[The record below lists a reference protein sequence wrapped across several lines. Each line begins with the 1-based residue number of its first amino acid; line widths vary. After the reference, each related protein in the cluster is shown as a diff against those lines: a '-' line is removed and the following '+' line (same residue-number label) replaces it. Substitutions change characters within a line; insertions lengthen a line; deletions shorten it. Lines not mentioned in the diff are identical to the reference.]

1 MPDLVITILV
11 LLILIGLNA
20 LYVLAEFSTV
30 SSRRARLTQL
40 SNEGNSFAHAILT
53 IVENPVKLDAY
64 VATSQV
70 GITVSSLILGFYGQ
84 ARLSPYLIPLFE
96 KWGDFSEAAAI
107 SVSATIVLIFLTVL
121 QVLFGELIPKNL
133 GIQEP
138 ERFSLLTARPL
149 QWSGWI
155 FKPLIMLFNGSGI
168 LLMKLLKIDPSSE
181 HGHIHSPEE
190 LSILIEE
197 SGEGGSI
204 SEDEYKL
211 LANTMRMREE
221 MVKKVMIPRAQM
233 LSAPDSLTVSE
244 ITFLVSDSPFS
255 RIPIYKETIDNI
267 IGIVHLRDLFCLNN
281 SKTISKETHITE
293 IIRPVLFV
301 PETMQVKE
309 VFSLLQKNQYQ
320 VAIILDEYAGTS
332 GLVTLEDLVEEI
344 FGDLQDEFDEDLPP
358 IQILSDTQ
366 ILIQGDT
373 SINELNMLFGW
384 SLSDQDVDTIGG
396 LLSNRIGRIPVPG
409 DSVVMEGLNFSIEK
423 TKGRA
428 VASVLLNGTEEII
441 QRYKTQNLL

>member
-233 LSAPDSLTVSE
+233 LSAPDSLTV
-244 ITFLVSDSPFS
+244 
-255 RIPIYKETIDNI
+255 
-267 IGIVHLRDLFCLNN
+267 
-281 SKTISKETHITE
+281 
-293 IIRPVLFV
+293 
-301 PETMQVKE
+301 
-309 VFSLLQKNQYQ
+309 
-320 VAIILDEYAGTS
+320 
-332 GLVTLEDLVEEI
+332 
-344 FGDLQDEFDEDLPP
+344 
-358 IQILSDTQ
+358 
-366 ILIQGDT
+366 
-373 SINELNMLFGW
+373 
-384 SLSDQDVDTIGG
+384 
-396 LLSNRIGRIPVPG
+396 
-409 DSVVMEGLNFSIEK
+409 
-423 TKGRA
+423 
-428 VASVLLNGTEEII
+428 
-441 QRYKTQNLL
+441 